1 MHDKNRGQC
10 HMLALPPQ
18 CNATVQS
25 FSKKIAHRSQE
36 NECDKN
42 AGHGHMLAVQ
52 SSCKKNSHVQRKLL
66 PGRGLC
72 ISPSFPPS
80 PPTPPSAAN
89 LGVAKLQQR
98 KQHRKK
104 HVRFH
109 TNCKNWDGLRPQ
121 NARLQR
127 LVVDFFAPISNVA
140 LLQQL
145 LTERKEYELFMLCE
159 MLTALIVR
167 MKRKEPTER
176 TLLLPKGSRKSI
188 KLNAEYLPRL
198 SKLLNICYAVHEKC
212 KSTIAR
218 TNAQTLK

>member
-1 MHDKNRGQC
+1 MP
-10 HMLALPPQ
+10 ALPPQ
-18 CNATVQS
+18 CNTTVQS

-52 SSCKKNSHVQRKLL
+52 SSCKKNS
-66 PGRGLC
+66 RGLC

-89 LGVAKLQQR
+89 LRVAKLQQR

-104 HVRFH
+104 QVRFH
-109 TNCKNWDGLRPQ
+109 KSAKNWDGLRPQ

-127 LVVDFFAPISNVA
+127 LVVDFFGPISNVA

-145 LTERKEYELFMLCE
+145 LTERKEYELSMLCE

-167 MKRKEPTER
+167 MKRKEPTKR

-188 KLNAEYLPRL
+188 KLNAEHLPRL
-198 SKLLNICYAVHEKC
+198 SKLLRICYAVHEKC

-218 TNAQTLK
+218 TNASTLK